1 MRERE
6 MYIEFV
12 TWLLH
17 LSEELPCPG
26 DLIINGKCSIKNRGL
41 GVRWRM
47 RFNHVVNQGSW
58 EQLETFQTRG
68 FLEKNMSPV
77 PELRSQTLS

>member
-1 MRERE
+1 MQTRDRGGERGV
-6 MYIEFV
+6 YIEFV

-41 GVRWRM
+41 GVFEASWRM
-47 RFNHVVNQGSW
+47 RFNHGCKSRN
-58 EQLETFQTRG
+58 
-68 FLEKNMSPV
+68 
-77 PELRSQTLS
+77 